1 MFVKRFLSFG
11 KNLGKHTA
19 KNINKDLSS
28 KYRQNLL
35 DHTEKSASDGVKTA
49 SKGAIQ
55 KAAEADW

>member
-1 MFVKRFLSFG
+1 M
-11 KNLGKHTA
+11 GKHIA

-28 KYRQNLL
+28 KYSQNLL
-35 DHTEKSASDGVKTA
+35 DHTEKTASDAVKTA

>member
-1 MFVKRFLSFG
+1 MFVRGFLSFG
-11 KNLGKHTA
+11 KNMGKHIA

-28 KYRQNLL
+28 KYSQNLL

-55 KAAEADW
+55 KSSRS